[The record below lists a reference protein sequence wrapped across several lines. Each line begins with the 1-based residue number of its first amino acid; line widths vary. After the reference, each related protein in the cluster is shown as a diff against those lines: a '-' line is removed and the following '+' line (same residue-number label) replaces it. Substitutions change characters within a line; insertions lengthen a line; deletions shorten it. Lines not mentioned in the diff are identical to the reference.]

1 MNKELFDQGLAIR
14 REVIGADETDNA
26 MKTADAFTRPMRDF
40 VTQYCWGDI
49 WARPGLPRKVRSL
62 INLAMLTALNR
73 PDELNLHVH
82 GALNNGVTK
91 EEIMEVFLQVTVY
104 CGVPAGWGGF
114 RVAQDVFAERGID
127 QVSE

>member
-1 MNKELFDQGLAIR
+1 MNKDVFDKGLAIR
-14 REVIGADETDNA
+14 REVIGAEDTDNA
-26 MKTADAFTRPMRDF
+26 METADTFTRPMRDL
-40 VTQYCWGDI
+40 VTEYCWGDI
-49 WARPGLPRKVRSL
+49 WARPGIPRKVRSL

-73 PDELNLHVH
+73 PDELKLHVR

-114 RVAQDVFAERGID
+114 RVAKEVFDERGI
-127 QVSE
+127 EP